1 MPKKAEMNL
10 QRKDHESVEHKAGT
24 YDASTFV

>member
-10 QRKDHESVEHKAGT
+10 QRKDHELVEQKAGT
-24 YDASTFV
+24 I